1 MLYMYTSRRV
11 ALPPVRRSRCF
22 GPPQP
27 FSDQG
32 DKDVRGTTSRQ
43 PFHHAVGT
51 VGVRHIGQV
60 PASPLPIQES
70 MQAAW
75 NACEQL
81 HNSVT
86 SCPPTSSAAKQIAQM
101 PTHPSSSSAP
111 STSAGA
117 TRGRLYCGA
126 VHEDE
131 RFTFGGEL
139 GCQNA
144 ASMRRSIGAVSTSSL
159 QGSPGSI
166 SPSNETM
173 PRRSRTTAATKR
185 T

>member
-1 MLYMYTSRRV
+1 MF
-11 ALPPVRRSRCF
+11 RSSSA
-22 GPPQP
+22 

-32 DKDVRGTTSRQ
+32 DKDARGTTSRQ
-43 PFHHAVGT
+43 PFHHAVGS
-51 VGVRHIGQV
+51 VGVRHSGQV
-60 PASPLPIQES
+60 PASPLAIQES

-75 NACEQL
+75 NAREQL

-101 PTHPSSSSAP
+101 PTHLSSSSAP

-117 TRGRLYCGA
+117 TCRRLYCGA
-126 VHEDE
+126 VNEDE
-131 RFTFGGEL
+131 RCILGGEL
-139 GCQNA
+139 DCQNA

-166 SPSNETM
+166 SPSNETT
-173 PRRSRTTAATKR
+173 PRRSTTTTAAKR
-185 T
+185 A